1 MTAAEEPPKGVIKKA
16 LSPLNTGRPSLAV
29 SNRTKHIVKKKKL
42 QQSDPFSSFARSA
55 QQQKPR
61 QHWTRTSYF
70 TLRQERLVAQA
81 PPPQTAILR
90 GVHIYFTGVRSHSQR
105 RLETLVWKNGG
116 TVHKHLSHSAVTHIV
131 ADNLCVS
138 KAERYLSN
146 IVSARA
152 NAANQPN
159 LVRPQWLAQ
168 SVQHRRILPTWKFQL
183 IQSIPNVRSINNYFS
198 SASRSTSP
206 SPNSPSPV

>member
-1 MTAAEEPPKGVIKKA
+1 MTASEKPPKGAYTQA
-16 LSPLNTGRPSLAV
+16 LSPVTTSRQSLPV
-29 SNRTKHIVKKKKL
+29 SDRTKHIAKKKKQ
-42 QQSDPFSSFARSA
+42 QQSDPFPSFSRSA
-55 QQQKPR
+55 QPTKQQKPR

-81 PPPQTAILR
+81 PPSQTALLR
-90 GVHIYFTGVRSHSQR
+90 DVHIYFTGVRSHSQR

-138 KAERYLSN
+138 KTDRYLSN
-146 IVSARA
+146 MMSTRA
-152 NAANQPN
+152 NTANQPT
-159 LVRPQWLAQ
+159 LVRPQWLVQ
-168 SVQHRRILPTWKFQL
+168 SVQQKRMLPTWKFQL

-198 SASRSTSP
+198 SASP
-206 SPNSPSPV
+206 SPA